1 MIRGGDSETFTL
13 SLPGHGISWQDLVSR
28 LRPTQSL
35 PPKAGRGWV
44 HRRVRCCVPD
54 PHVLEHCSQ
63 SFQSLQPPSTAKT
76 ISRLLKKEFSLT
88 LAHWQVLPVSRVSY
102 WKRQGVSISVPTWTN
117 FFTAFSRFVSA
128 PHTVLA
134 TIGGSRAAACSR
146 TSFPSNPTSSW
157 TRRPVDP
164 LTPLTVN

>member
-76 ISRLLKKEFSLT
+76 ISRLLIKEFSLT
-88 LAHWQVLPVSRVSY
+88 LAQWQVLPVSRVSN

-128 PHTVLA
+128 PHTVIA